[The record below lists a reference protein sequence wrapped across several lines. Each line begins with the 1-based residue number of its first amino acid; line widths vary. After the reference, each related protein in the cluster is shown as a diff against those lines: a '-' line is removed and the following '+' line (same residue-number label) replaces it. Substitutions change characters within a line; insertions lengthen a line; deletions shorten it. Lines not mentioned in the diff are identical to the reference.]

1 MAKQVQWHWPE
12 QYGDDKFIIMFGGL
26 HIEMAALKVE
36 AGLASSG
43 TAESFLTA
51 SSITRTHQIHQ
62 ITACSL
68 YQLLKAA
75 YTDYCKE
82 TAKNSEEL
90 LSFDAWCEKRKPESP
105 HFQFW
110 HLVLSMELAIL
121 LLIRSSREGNFSLH
135 CQSLAELI
143 P

>member
-1 MAKQVQWHWPE
+1 M
-12 QYGDDKFIIMFGGL
+12 
-26 HIEMAALKVE
+26 LKTMKNLQE
-36 AGLASSG
+36 
-43 TAESFLTA
+43 
-51 SSITRTHQIHQ
+51 TRLQIHQ

-105 HFQFW
+105 QFQFW

-121 LLIRSSREGNFSLH
+121 LLIRSFREGTASTASLWL
-135 CQSLAELI
+135 S
-143 P
+143 

>member
-1 MAKQVQWHWPE
+1 MS
-12 QYGDDKFIIMFGGL
+12 IIIVLFGGL
-26 HIEMAALKVE
+26 HIEMAALKSIGSLLKESGWTGALVE
-36 AGLASSG
+36 AGLACSG

-51 SSITRTHQIHQ
+51 SSITRTRQIHQ

-105 HFQFW
+105 PVS
-110 HLVLSMELAIL
+110 VLAPSAVHGTGDPPPDSIV
-121 LLIRSSREGNFSLH
+121 
-135 CQSLAELI
+135 
-143 P
+143 

>member
-1 MAKQVQWHWPE
+1 VAKQVQWHWPE

-26 HIEMAALKVE
+26 HIEMAALKSIGSLLKESGWTGALVE

-51 SSITRTHQIHQ
+51 SSITWTRQIHQ

-68 YQLLKAA
+68 YQLLKSA
-75 YTDYCKE
+75 YTDYCKQ

-105 HFQFW
+105 QFQFW
-110 HLVLSMELAIL
+110 HIVLSMELASGDLPPDSI
-121 LLIRSSREGNFSLH
+121 
-135 CQSLAELI
+135 A
-143 P
+143 